1 MKCPFCDTEMVL
13 GRICGTSGHC
23 AYWIPD
29 GSGVEGALTVKRIEK
44 AGGLVMGSATRI
56 GFFTKERPE
65 TWHCPQC
72 QLLVTK
78 LLERNER

>member
-1 MKCPFCDTEMVL
+1 MKCSFCDTEMVL

-44 AGGLVMGSATRI
+44 ADGLVVGSATRI
-56 GFFTKERPE
+56 GFFHERKTRDVALSSVPVVGYK
-65 TWHCPQC
+65 TS
-72 QLLVTK
+72 
-78 LLERNER
+78 